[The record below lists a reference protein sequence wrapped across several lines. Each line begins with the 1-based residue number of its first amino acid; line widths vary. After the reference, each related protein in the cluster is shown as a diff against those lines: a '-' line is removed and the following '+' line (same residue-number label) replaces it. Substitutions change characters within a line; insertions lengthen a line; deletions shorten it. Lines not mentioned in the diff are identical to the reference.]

1 MGIRKNGGRS
11 CISMPCVWFCGER
24 HKSVSAASMQQF
36 TSLNQQ
42 RYVTAVVMFFFQFWS
57 NYATFDFR
65 SSVVLFP
72 PFCHVVK
79 SSFGFCSKFHSS
91 VSSLPRLNNG
101 HPACPVL
108 QGTWQRILG
117 SGLTRSIRP
126 AKIPKIWTGNFC
138 WMESALGRFPFDQIF
153 RFEIPGIPCD
163 EWNSIFRFVGLTNPR
178 SSGSKFRTKLRH
190 QTEDTFTFVHLLW
203 AGYSTTLKLK

>member
-11 CISMPCVWFCGER
+11 CISMLCVWFCGER

-42 RYVTAVVMFFFQFWS
+42 RYVTAVVMFFFFQFWS
-57 NYATFDFR
+57 NYATFDFHQ
-65 SSVVLFP
+65 VLAFAQSFTRPFP
-72 PFCHVVK
+72 PYQSPPF
-79 SSFGFCSKFHSS
+79 S
-91 VSSLPRLNNG
+91 NTTNG

-138 WMESALGRFPFDQIF
+138 WMESALFCLNVLVWSLRILA
-153 RFEIPGIPCD
+153 CYHY
-163 EWNSIFRFVGLTNPR
+163 SILCCF
-178 SSGSKFRTKLRH
+178 KI
-190 QTEDTFTFVHLLW
+190 
-203 AGYSTTLKLK
+203 